1 VPSEELQNAL
11 SQKELMV
18 AQQKARHDDL
28 LDNLRSRETAFKESQ
43 AYKNSMVEELK
54 GLEAEYLRL

>member
-43 AYKNSMVEELK
+43 AY
-54 GLEAEYLRL
+54 